1 VLVMSSATAPP
12 GYGNYPHYVERLHR
26 ERIELMLVDS
36 SFTRD
41 ASLNRRVLERLTAAR
56 PPGTVDI
63 VHAHAGTPARIGL
76 QYARESGG
84 IVLQTQHG
92 WGTNKSPAQA
102 AQDLAV
108 LDAVGCVVTTSDAT
122 RMQLVGLGLDPTRA
136 VTIPCGV
143 SSASDEAARMEAK
156 SVLASVRAKGHRVV
170 GCVGSVTPNKNQ
182 LGLVQALSVM
192 ANVVGVFI
200 GEGGEQLVAA
210 AAQLGVQDRVVVLG
224 YRSGADAWIPSFDV
238 LVVPSF
244 TEGQG
249 LVVLEAFRAGVP
261 VACSDIASLRQ
272 LVSDGWTGWTFDPY
286 DARDMAMVIQHAL
299 TSSPHE
305 RTSVTDRARRVFLAG
320 YTVEQMVRRHDRLY
334 RRLRAA

>member
-1 VLVMSSATAPP
+1 
-12 GYGNYPHYVERLHR
+12 
-26 ERIELMLVDS
+26 
-36 SFTRD
+36 
-41 ASLNRRVLERLTAAR
+41 
-56 PPGTVDI
+56 
-63 VHAHAGTPARIGL
+63 
-76 QYARESGG
+76 
-84 IVLQTQHG
+84 
-92 WGTNKSPAQA
+92 
-102 AQDLAV
+102 
-108 LDAVGCVVTTSDAT
+108 
-122 RMQLVGLGLDPTRA
+122 
-136 VTIPCGV
+136 
-143 SSASDEAARMEAK
+143 
-156 SVLASVRAKGHRVV
+156 
-170 GCVGSVTPNKNQ
+170 VTPNKNQ

-286 DARDMAMVIQHAL
+286 DARDMAIVIQHAL